1 MWVNQKGYTTQNYN
15 LKKITVLVDLYY
27 LKAAVAGIGSYIRE
41 LEASCKDHGSDHIK
55 YIFTHDINK
64 LVGKAI
70 FLNSNNKIIRWI
82 FQIRYL
88 IYKQI
93 QLPLKILF
101 SKADF
106 VICPDYI
113 APLITFNAKRITVL
127 HDSLFWDYKK
137 NYSFLWNKYFIYLIN
152 LGINSRTQIITTS
165 NYSKKNLMKILGID
179 KSISYVYQSFNFHK
193 ISSSNYITPK
203 NYLLHIGSFEKRKD
217 LITLVKAFRLVDDSN
232 LKLVLAGAQIVN
244 GNSEVLNEIK
254 TFIIQNKIEDKVILA
269 GYVSKEE
276 ASILYEN
283 ARIYVFPSLDEGF
296 GIPILEALSFS
307 IPVICSDIDV
317 FKEVG
322 GEYVEYFKVGN
333 FISLSKKITS
343 ILKSKNFKQ
352 KNNIIHLN
360 KFSRK
365 NFIKGFEEIIFDS
378 ND

>member
-1 MWVNQKGYTTQNYN
+1 

-165 NYSKKNLMKILGID
+165 NYSKKNLIKILGSD
-179 KSISYVYQSFNFHK
+179 KSISYVYQSFNFYK
-193 ISSSNYITPK
+193 TSSSNYITPK

-217 LITLVKAFRLVDDSN
+217 LITLVKAFRLVDDPN
-232 LKLVLAGAQIVN
+232 LKLVLAGAQIIN

-254 TFIIQNKIEDKVILA
+254 TFIVQNKLEDKVILA

-276 ASILYEN
+276 ASILYKN

-317 FKEVG
+317 FKEIG
-322 GEYVEYFKVGN
+322 GDYVEYFKVGDS
-333 FISLSKKITS
+333 ISLSKKITS
-343 ILKSKNFKQ
+343 ILKSENLKQ
-352 KNNIIHLN
+352 KNNINHLN

-365 NFIKGFEEIIFDS
+365 NFIKGFEEIILDS

>member
-1 MWVNQKGYTTQNYN
+1 M
-15 LKKITVLVDLYY
+15 KKITVLVDLYY

-41 LEASCKDHGSDHIK
+41 LEASCKDHGSNHIQ

-70 FLNSNNKIIRWI
+70 FLNSNYKIIRWI
-82 FQIRYL
+82 FQIKYL
-88 IYKQI
+88 IYKQVK
-93 QLPLKILF
+93 LPLKILF
-101 SKADF
+101 SKADYI
-106 VICPDYI
+106 ICPDYV

-137 NYSFLWNKYFIYLIN
+137 NYTFLWNKYFISLIN
-152 LGINSRTQIITTS
+152 LGMNSRTQIVTTS
-165 NYSKKNLMKILGID
+165 NYSKNNLIKIFRNNRNINF
-179 KSISYVYQSFNFHK
+179 VYQSFNFHK
-193 ISSSNYITPK
+193 TTSSNYKTPE
-203 NYLLHIGSFEKRKD
+203 NYILHIGSFEKRKD
-217 LITLVKAFRLVDDSN
+217 LITLIKAFRLVDDSN
-232 LKLVLAGAQIVN
+232 LKLVLAGAQIIN
-244 GNSEVLNEIK
+244 GNSEVLDEIK
-254 TFIIQNKIEDKVILA
+254 TFIVQNKLEDKVILT

-276 ASILYEN
+276 ASILYKN

-317 FKEVG
+317 FKELG
-322 GEYVEYFKVGN
+322 GEYVEYFKVGD

-343 ILKSKNFKQ
+343 ILKSKNLKQ
-352 KNNIIHLN
+352 KNNIMHLN

-365 NFIKGFEEIIFDS
+365 NFIKGFEEIILDS

>member
-1 MWVNQKGYTTQNYN
+1 LWVNQKGYTTQNYN

-41 LEASCKDHGSDHIK
+41 LEASCKDHGSDHIN

-93 QLPLKILF
+93 QLPFKILF

-152 LGINSRTQIITTS
+152 LGINRRTQIITTS
-165 NYSKKNLMKILGID
+165 NYSKKNLIKILGID
-179 KSISYVYQSFNFHK
+179 KSISYVYQSFNFYK
-193 ISSSNYITPK
+193 TSSSNYITPK

-217 LITLVKAFRLVDDSN
+217 LITLVKAFRLVDDPN

-254 TFIIQNKIEDKVILA
+254 KFIVQNKLEDKVILA

-276 ASILYEN
+276 ASILYKN

-317 FKEVG
+317 FREIG
-322 GEYVEYFKVGN
+322 GDYVEYFKVGDS
-333 FISLSKKITS
+333 ISLSKKITL
-343 ILKSKNFKQ
+343 ILKSENLKP
-352 KNNIIHLN
+352 KNNINHLN

-365 NFIKGFEEIIFDS
+365 NFIKGFEEIILDS

>member
-1 MWVNQKGYTTQNYN
+1 M
-15 LKKITVLVDLYY
+15 KKITVLVDLYY

-41 LEASCKDHGSDHIK
+41 LEASCKDHGSDHIN

-70 FLNSNNKIIRWI
+70 FLNSNNRIIRWI

-101 SKADF
+101 YNADY

-113 APLITFNAKRITVL
+113 APYFTFKAKRVTVL

-137 NYSFLWNKYFIYLIN
+137 NYSFLWNKYFISLIN

-165 NYSKKNLMKILGID
+165 NYSKKNLIKILGSD
-179 KSISYVYQSFNFHK
+179 KSISYLYQSFNYHK
-193 ISSSNYITPK
+193 TSSSNYITPK

-217 LITLVKAFRLVDDSN
+217 LITLVKAFKIVDDSN
-232 LKLVLAGAQIVN
+232 LKLVLAGAQIIN

-254 TFIIQNKIEDKVILA
+254 TFIVQNKLEDKVILA
-269 GYVSKEE
+269 GYISKEE
-276 ASILYEN
+276 ASILYKN

-296 GIPILEALSFS
+296 GIPVLEALSFS

-322 GEYVEYFKVGN
+322 GEYVEYFKVGD

-343 ILKSKNFKQ
+343 ILKSKNLKQ
-352 KNNIIHLN
+352 KNNIMHLN

-365 NFIKGFEEIIFDS
+365 NFIKGFEEIILDS

>member
-1 MWVNQKGYTTQNYN
+1 M
-15 LKKITVLVDLYY
+15 KKITVLVDLYY

-41 LEASCKDHGSDHIK
+41 FEASCNDHGSNDFK
-55 YIFTHDINK
+55 YVFTHDINK
-64 LVGKAI
+64 LVGNSI

-88 IYKQI
+88 IYKQVK
-93 QLPLKILF
+93 LPLKILF
-101 SKADF
+101 SKADY

-113 APLITFNAKRITVL
+113 APVFTFNAKRITVL
-127 HDSLFWDYKK
+127 HDSLFWDQKN
-137 NYSFLWNKYFIYLIN
+137 NYSVLWRKYFITLIN
-152 LGINSRTQIITTS
+152 LGINSRTQIVTTS
-165 NYSKKNLMKILGID
+165 NYSKNNLIKIFRNNRNINF
-179 KSISYVYQSFNFHK
+179 VYQSFNFHK
-193 ISSSNYITPK
+193 TTSSNYKTPE

-217 LITLVKAFRLVDDSN
+217 LITLVKAFKLVKDDS
-232 LKLVLAGAQIVN
+232 LKLVLAGAQIIN
-244 GNSEVLNEIK
+244 GGSEVLDEIK
-254 TFIIQNKIEDKVILA
+254 TFIFQNKLENKVILA

-276 ASILYEN
+276 ASLLYKN

-322 GEYVEYFKVGN
+322 GDYVEYFKVGDST
-333 FISLSKKITS
+333 SLSKKIISVLGSDKLRQNDNTEH
-343 ILKSKNFKQ
+343 I
-352 KNNIIHLN
+352 N

-365 NFIKGFEEIIFDS
+365 NFIKGFEEIILDS

>member
-1 MWVNQKGYTTQNYN
+1 

-27 LKAAVAGIGSYIRE
+27 LKAAVAGIGSYVRE
-41 LEASCKDHGSDHIK
+41 FEASCKDHGSNDFK
-55 YIFTHDINK
+55 YVFTHDINK
-64 LVGKAI
+64 LVGNSI

-82 FQIRYL
+82 FQIKYL

-113 APLITFNAKRITVL
+113 APYFTFKAKRITVL
-127 HDSLFWDYKK
+127 HDSLFWDHKK
-137 NYSFLWNKYFIYLIN
+137 NYSFLWNKYFISLIN
-152 LGINSRTQIITTS
+152 LGMNSKTQIVTTS
-165 NYSKKNLMKILGID
+165 NYSKNNLIKIFRNNRNINF
-179 KSISYVYQSFNFHK
+179 VYQSFNFHK
-193 ISSSNYITPK
+193 TTSSNYKTPE

-217 LITLVKAFRLVDDSN
+217 LITLVKAFKLVKDDN

-244 GNSEVLNEIK
+244 GSSEVLDEIK
-254 TFIIQNKIEDKVILA
+254 TFIFQNKLENKVILA

-276 ASILYEN
+276 ASLLYKN
-283 ARIYVFPSLDEGF
+283 ASLYVFPSLDEGF

-307 IPVICSDIDV
+307 LPVICSDIDI

-322 GEYVEYFKVGN
+322 GDCVEYFKVGDS
-333 FISLSKKITS
+333 ISLSKKIISVLDSDKLRQNDNTKH
-343 ILKSKNFKQ
+343 I
-352 KNNIIHLN
+352 N

-365 NFIKGFEEIIFDS
+365 NFIKGFEKIILNS

>member
-1 MWVNQKGYTTQNYN
+1 

-101 SKADF
+101 YNADY

-113 APLITFNAKRITVL
+113 APYFTFKAKRVTVL

-137 NYSFLWNKYFIYLIN
+137 NYSFLWNKYFITLIN

-165 NYSKKNLMKILGID
+165 NYSKKNLIKILGSD

-193 ISSSNYITPK
+193 TSSSNYITPK

-217 LITLVKAFRLVDDSN
+217 LITLVKAFRLVDD
-232 LKLVLAGAQIVN
+232 
-244 GNSEVLNEIK
+244 
-254 TFIIQNKIEDKVILA
+254 
-269 GYVSKEE
+269 
-276 ASILYEN
+276 
-283 ARIYVFPSLDEGF
+283 
-296 GIPILEALSFS
+296 PI
-307 IPVICSDIDV
+307 
-317 FKEVG
+317 
-322 GEYVEYFKVGN
+322 
-333 FISLSKKITS
+333 
-343 ILKSKNFKQ
+343 
-352 KNNIIHLN
+352 
-360 KFSRK
+360 
-365 NFIKGFEEIIFDS
+365 
-378 ND
+378 

>member
-41 LEASCKDHGSDHIK
+41 LEASCKDHGSDHIE

-93 QLPLKILF
+93 QLPLKILL

-137 NYSFLWNKYFIYLIN
+137 NYSVLWRKYFITLIN
-152 LGINSRTQIITTS
+152 LGLNKGTQIITTS
-165 NYSKKNLMKILGID
+165 NYSKKNLIKIM
-179 KSISYVYQSFNFHK
+179 N
-193 ISSSNYITPK
+193 
-203 NYLLHIGSFEKRKD
+203 
-217 LITLVKAFRLVDDSN
+217 
-232 LKLVLAGAQIVN
+232 
-244 GNSEVLNEIK
+244 
-254 TFIIQNKIEDKVILA
+254 
-269 GYVSKEE
+269 
-276 ASILYEN
+276 
-283 ARIYVFPSLDEGF
+283 
-296 GIPILEALSFS
+296 LSF
-307 IPVICSDIDV
+307 
-317 FKEVG
+317 
-322 GEYVEYFKVGN
+322 
-333 FISLSKKITS
+333 
-343 ILKSKNFKQ
+343 IL
-352 KNNIIHLN
+352 
-360 KFSRK
+360 
-365 NFIKGFEEIIFDS
+365 
-378 ND
+378 